1 MSEDSRSRRRWIGK
15 AIVSAICLAAVLH
28 WLDWQGLVSAARTV
42 TAGTFALASAVSF
55 ATFVIMAIRWWVL
68 VRGLAAISFAQH
80 LYHYFAGTFL
90 NSFTPANLGGDAY
103 RFWALRTSAR
113 SRWELFGLLIQERLL
128 GLVGF
133 LSVFAASAAMLL
145 HVGGIARFEAALP
158 LLRSTIAMVLVAIPL
173 LLVAGPAMR
182 WATARFP
189 AIRRLPVVGRPE
201 LLSVL
206 AALAPPTRLIG
217 PLLLSL
223 LGVVTW
229 VLAVAIVARG
239 LGLDVPFAVLGIVA
253 TLVEFARW
261 LPISIQG
268 IGVREGLYASLF
280 ALFGYSPE
288 SGFAL
293 GTVAYLS
300 LTVALLASGACAALL
315 RILPGAAAPA
325 AGAGGF
331 PSAEAPGDGS

>member
-1 MSEDSRSRRRWIGK
+1 MSEGSRSRRRWIGK
-15 AIVSAICLAAVLH
+15 AIVSAICLAAVLR
-28 WLDWQGLVSAARTV
+28 WLDWQGLVAAARAVTV
-42 TAGTFALASAVSF
+42 GTFVLASVVSF
-55 ATFVIMAIRWWVL
+55 ATFGIMAIRWWML
-68 VRGLAAISFAQH
+68 VRDLAAIPFGQH

-103 RFWALRTSAR
+103 RFWALRTSTR
-113 SRWELFGLLIQERLL
+113 SRWELFGLLVQERLL

-133 LSVFAASAAMLL
+133 LSVFVASAAMLL
-145 HVGGIARFEAALP
+145 HAGTARFEAALP
-158 LLRSTIAMVLVAIPL
+158 LLRSTIAMVLVTIPL

-189 AIRRLPVVGRPE
+189 SIRQLPVVGRPE

-206 AALAPPTRLIG
+206 AALAPPTRLVG

-229 VLAVAIVARG
+229 VLAVAVVARG

-293 GTVAYLS
+293 GTIAYLS

-315 RILPGAAAPA
+315 RTLPGAAAPT